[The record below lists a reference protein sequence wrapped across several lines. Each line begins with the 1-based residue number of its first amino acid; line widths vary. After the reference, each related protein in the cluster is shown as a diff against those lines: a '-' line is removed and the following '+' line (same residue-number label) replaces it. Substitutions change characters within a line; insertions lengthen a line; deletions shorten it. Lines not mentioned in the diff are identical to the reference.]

1 MKSAPSAVELSAQLR
16 TLGVARGDEVM
27 IHASL
32 RRLGPVEGGA
42 AGVIEALGGAVGA
55 EGTLLMVLGSR
66 SDEPF
71 HALRTPVDVEEMGV
85 LAEVFRTFPGVTVN
99 SHPADR
105 FAALGPASAALL
117 EPSPL
122 HDYHGPGSVLERL
135 TQRDGKV
142 LRLGANSDTVTLTHY
157 AEYLAAVP
165 DKVRVRRRY
174 ELADTGELW
183 IESLDDCDGITTWAH
198 GDYFRQIFLDF
209 RETTALRMGRVGNCE
224 AELFSARAF
233 VTFAVGW
240 MNRHLAPSP

>member
-1 MKSAPSAVELSAQLR
+1 MTPAHTVAELSAQLR
-16 TLGVARGDEVM
+16 ALGLAPGDEVM

-32 RRLGPVEGGA
+32 RRVGMVDGGA
-42 AGVIEALGGAVGA
+42 AGVIEALHSAVGV
-55 EGTLLMVLGSR
+55 EGTLLMVLGAR
-66 SDEPF
+66 GDEPF
-71 HALRTPVDVEEMGV
+71 DPLRTPVDVADMGV
-85 LAEVFRTFPGVTVN
+85 LAEVFRTFPGVSVN
-99 SHPADR
+99 GHPADR
-105 FAALGPASAALL
+105 FAALGPASAVLL

-135 TQRDGKV
+135 TERDGKV
-142 LRLGANSDTVTLTHY
+142 LRLGANPDTVTLTHY

-174 ELADTGELW
+174 ELAGAGELW

-209 RETTALRMGRVGNCE
+209 RETPAVRVGRVGNCA

-233 VTFAVGW
+233 VAFAVDW
-240 MNRHLAPSP
+240 MNWNLAPGP